1 MPGEN
6 HLVTG
11 QRQPNQGLKF
21 KLDHKYHNSEDALP
35 SPLTGEQPNHKGP
48 MHKKTKSILLALLV
62 GAIAVPLI
70 YAASVHFKGGSPTFS
85 DQGTTL
91 KTCFSLA
98 GLGNGDV
105 TITVKTTGTATTL
118 CTNQGGNTAPGQNKT
133 PVSPSGTATI
143 PSTEIKNGNLTACV
157 TTTPPPAPTAAEA
170 GCPNS
175 NWSTSLTDVQFATAQ
190 ITVTQGGKIVLQQS
204 FTL

>member
-1 MPGEN
+1 
-6 HLVTG
+6 
-11 QRQPNQGLKF
+11 
-21 KLDHKYHNSEDALP
+21 
-35 SPLTGEQPNHKGP
+35 
-48 MHKKTKSILLALLV
+48 MHKKIKSLLVALLV
-62 GAIAVPLI
+62 GAIAVPLL
-70 YAASVHFKGGSPTFS
+70 YAASVHFKGGAPTFS

-105 TITVKTTGTATTL
+105 TITVNTTGSATTL

-133 PVSPSGTATI
+133 PVKPSGSATI

-157 TTTPPPAPTAAEA
+157 TTQPPPTPTAVEA

-175 NWSTSLTDVQFATAQ
+175 NWSTSLTDVQFATAT
-190 ITVTQGGKIVLQQS
+190 ITVEQGGKVVLQQS
-204 FTL
+204 FKL